1 MKAARPG
8 TAPEPGLEAGGG
20 GGLCCCGFLEPPGDD
35 KDGRNFPLPVNE
47 TLPVIFSKASG
58 EKGGNNRRKFMGH
71 SLDSHQNFF
80 KGGREQY
87 YY

>member
-35 KDGRNFPLPVNE
+35 KDGCSFPLPVNE

-58 EKGGNNRRKFMGH
+58 EKGGNNRRKFTGH